1 MKKKVLTKVMK
12 KDVMEIIKNYI
23 KIKQPEFDDNKLV
36 KDFLTESQKKM
47 QEFVDRFEYPHSLEY
62 KMIIENQ
69 DKKFSLRNTIYLSS
83 NQDLIK
89 FDFDEEDTSKFI
101 QFHKLINNIKSFY
114 TYTMPNDF
122 LYLFEDKKDTYE
134 YQKIKEVQNKDEYY
148 IKNLHNCYNSI
159 YRNLFVED
167 FILKYK
173 DLKKQYRNILTKFES
188 IVFGTKYAVDL
199 FEVINIPE
207 VKTYIENQLK
217 SDCTSISCV
226 SKETIDFVKDYLSTT
241 QEKDVD

>member
-1 MKKKVLTKVMK
+1 MKKKVLTKAMK

-23 KIKQPEFDDNKLV
+23 RTKQPEFDDVKLV
-36 KDFLTESQKKM
+36 KDFLAESQKKM
-47 QEFVDRFEYPHSLEY
+47 QEFVDRFEYPINE
-62 KMIIENQ
+62 E
-69 DKKFSLRNTIYLSS
+69 DKNVIKQHEKIFKKRSDWDLYSS
-83 NQDLIK
+83 PNLIK
-89 FDFDEEDTSKFI
+89 FDFDEESNSRDI
-101 QFHKLINNIKSFY
+101 QYFSLTNNINSFY
-114 TYTMPNDF
+114 TYSMPRDF

-134 YQKIKEVQNKDEYY
+134 YQKLKGVQFREGKFSKD
-148 IKNLHNCYNSI
+148 LRDCYRDV

-199 FEVINIPE
+199 LEVINIPE

-217 SDCTSISCV
+217 SDCTAISCV

>member
-1 MKKKVLTKVMK
+1 MKKKILTKAMK
-12 KDVMEIIKNYI
+12 KDVMEIIKKYI
-23 KIKQPEFDDNKLV
+23 KTKQPELDDEKLV

-47 QEFVDRFEYPHSLEY
+47 QEFIDRFEYPINE
-62 KMIIENQ
+62 E
-69 DKKFSLRNTIYLSS
+69 DKTVVKKQEQKFSLRDTRYLGS
-83 NQDLIK
+83 NQSLIK
-89 FDFDEEDTSKFI
+89 FDFDEEDDSRFI
-101 QFHKLINNIKSFY
+101 QSHNLNNEIKTFY

-134 YQKIKEVQNKDEYY
+134 YQKIKEVQSKEIYYTKD
-148 IKNLHNCYNSI
+148 LLNCYNSI
-159 YRNLFVED
+159 YRELFVED

-173 DLKKQYRNILTKFES
+173 DLKKQYRNILTKFEA

-199 FEVINIPE
+199 LEVINIPE

-217 SDCTSISCV
+217 SDCTAISCV
-226 SKETIDFVKDYLSTT
+226 SKETIDFVKEYLSTT

>member
-1 MKKKVLTKVMK
+1 MKKKVLTKAMK
-12 KDVMEIIKNYI
+12 KDVMEIIKKYI
-23 KIKQPEFDDNKLV
+23 KTKQPEFDDDKLV

-47 QEFVDRFEYPHSLEY
+47 QEFVDRFEYPINEEDKRAVKLL
-62 KMIIENQ
+62 
-69 DKKFSLRNTIYLSS
+69 DKKFSLKNTKYLSS
-83 NQDLIK
+83 NQGLIK
-89 FDFDEEDTSKFI
+89 FDFDEEDIIRNDQCFNLT
-101 QFHKLINNIKSFY
+101 NNIKSFY
-114 TYTMPNDF
+114 TYSMPSDF

-134 YQKIKEVQNKDEYY
+134 YQKIKEIRNKTGAYSGDLRDNYRD
-148 IKNLHNCYNSI
+148 I

-173 DLKKQYRNILTKFES
+173 DLKKQYRNILSKFEA

-199 FEVINIPE
+199 LEVINIPE

-217 SDCTSISCV
+217 SDCTAISCV
-226 SKETIDFVKDYLSTT
+226 SKETIDFVKEYLSTT